1 MKLLEILDDCIF
13 EEVYTNAEGEILSE
27 AAIRQYKR
35 VGQEIKKR
43 YRCLS
48 GPKSG
53 KLVAEPSSCA
63 TRKDPRKVRQGRKV
77 MRSKKGTIKRK
88 SAISKRKQLSRM
100 VKKMNQRLS
109 GK

>member
-1 MKLLEILDDCIF
+1 MKLFEVLNDCIF
-13 EEVYTNAEGEILSE
+13 EEVYTDGDGNILNE

-53 KLVAEPSSCA
+53 KLVAAPSNCA
-63 TRKDPRKVRQGRKV
+63 TRKDPKKVRQGRKV

-88 SAISKRKQLSRM
+88 SRISKRKQLSKM
-100 VKKMNQRLS
+100 VKRMNQRLA